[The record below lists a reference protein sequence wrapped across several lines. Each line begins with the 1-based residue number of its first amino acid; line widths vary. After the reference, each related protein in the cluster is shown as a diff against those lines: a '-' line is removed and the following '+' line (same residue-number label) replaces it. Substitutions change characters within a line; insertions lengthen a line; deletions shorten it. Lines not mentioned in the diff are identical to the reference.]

1 MSSDAETVDQMK
13 HSRSLSSVTSVVD
26 VRTDVVEEAGE
37 PGDDSDF
44 KIDSP
49 ASPPFLKRSG

>member
-13 HSRSLSSVTSVVD
+13 HSRSLSSDTS
-26 VRTDVVEEAGE
+26 VVEEAGE